1 MHALFA
7 LFLIFVV
14 IFYQVVDYAISWISS
29 LCASV
34 CVCVYSFL
42 LLILL
47 LRIQCYLC
55 FWYSL
60 CCCSIPVYDD
70 DDRWYGFVCHCSV
83 RLDV

>member
-34 CVCVYSFL
+34 CICVYSFL

-55 FWYSL
+55 FWYRL
-60 CCCSIPVYDD
+60 CCCSL
-70 DDRWYGFVCHCSV
+70 HCMTMTIDGMVSFAIV
-83 RLDV
+83 QCV